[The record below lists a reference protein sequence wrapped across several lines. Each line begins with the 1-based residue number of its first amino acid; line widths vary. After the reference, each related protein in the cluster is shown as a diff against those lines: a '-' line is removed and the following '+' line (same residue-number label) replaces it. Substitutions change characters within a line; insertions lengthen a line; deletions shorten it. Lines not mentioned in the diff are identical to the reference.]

1 MNADPIASNSE
12 DTILIYGLDDR
23 PSFAKTMLAAFAHL
37 FAIVVSIMTAPLIIA
52 RGIGL
57 DSEMTA
63 YIINASLVVSG
74 IATFIQVRRFGPI
87 GSGLLSVQGT
97 SFSYSGAMIAAAA
110 LLQTSS
116 VTDEQVLGTL
126 LGTAVVGAALVMILG
141 TVIEYLQRVITL
153 RVAGIAIILLGL
165 TLVGTSVK
173 NVVNIEG
180 GLDRFAQA
188 GLVIVLILAT
198 TLSGIPWLRLLGVS
212 ISLLVG
218 MLCAWFWGHQ
228 YAAPEI
234 SMGLMLLRPMP
245 FELGFDFVVL
255 LLLMPV
261 FLVTMTESV
270 GDLTATASLSRQPIS
285 GPPYW
290 LRIKG
295 GVIGDGFN
303 SIIAAFFGSFP
314 NTTFSQNNGIIR
326 LTGVASR
333 YVGYFVAA
341 MLIALG
347 TVPAIGQLFQ
357 IIPGGVLYGAT
368 ALMFFLI
375 TVTGWRILQ
384 GEEGAMSMLLV
395 CSLISVALYFLPDV
409 ASGYGIYLAAEL
421 EMILKFPVATGALCA
436 IVWECLLIFRFRNV
450 HDKAVNR

>member
-153 RVAGIAIILLGL
+153 RVAGIAIIRCG
-165 TLVGTSVK
+165 
-173 NVVNIEG
+173 
-180 GLDRFAQA
+180 QA
-188 GLVIVLILAT
+188 GVVIVLILAT

-450 HDKAVNR
+450 HDKAVNN

>member
-1 MNADPIASNSE
+1 MNADPIATNSE
-12 DTILIYGLDDR
+12 DTILIYGLEDR

-228 YAAPEI
+228 YTAPEI

-357 IIPGGVLYGAT
+357 ISPGGVLYGAT

-421 EMILKFPVATGALCA
+421 EMLLKFPVATGALCA

-450 HDKAVNR
+450 HDKVVNN

>member
-1 MNADPIASNSE
+1 
-12 DTILIYGLDDR
+12 
-23 PSFAKTMLAAFAHL
+23 
-37 FAIVVSIMTAPLIIA
+37 
-52 RGIGL
+52 
-57 DSEMTA
+57 
-63 YIINASLVVSG
+63 
-74 IATFIQVRRFGPI
+74 
-87 GSGLLSVQGT
+87 
-97 SFSYSGAMIAAAA
+97 
-110 LLQTSS
+110 
-116 VTDEQVLGTL
+116 
-126 LGTAVVGAALVMILG
+126 
-141 TVIEYLQRVITL
+141 
-153 RVAGIAIILLGL
+153 
-165 TLVGTSVK
+165 
-173 NVVNIEG
+173 
-180 GLDRFAQA
+180 
-188 GLVIVLILAT
+188 
-198 TLSGIPWLRLLGVS
+198 
-212 ISLLVG
+212 
-218 MLCAWFWGHQ
+218 
-228 YAAPEI
+228 
-234 SMGLMLLRPMP
+234 MGLMLLRPMP
-245 FELGFDFVVL
+245 FQLGFDFVVL

-395 CSLISVALYFLPDV
+395 CSLISMVLYFLPNV
-409 ASGYGIYLAAEL
+409 ASAYGIYLAAEL
-421 EMILKFPVATGALCA
+421 EMLLKFPVATGALCA

-450 HDKAVNR
+450 HNKVVNN